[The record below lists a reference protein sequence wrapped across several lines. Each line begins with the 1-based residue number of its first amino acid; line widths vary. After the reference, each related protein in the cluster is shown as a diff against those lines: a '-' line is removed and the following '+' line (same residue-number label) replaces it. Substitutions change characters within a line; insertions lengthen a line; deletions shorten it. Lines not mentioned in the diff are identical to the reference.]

1 MKTIINIL
9 NRIVKRKEAIAG
21 IIKVKPGK
29 YIDTICD
36 TTYTT
41 SNGYEMVKQVVESE
55 AMNDENAE

>member
-1 MKTIINIL
+1 METIINIL
-9 NRIVKRKEAIAG
+9 NRIVKRKEAIAD

-41 SNGYEMVKQVVESE
+41 SKEYNKCRNGI
-55 AMNDENAE
+55 N